1 MLMHRTVLIIGAG
14 LTACSSVN
22 ILSVKSESISVTDEF
37 QKVSVVDSIVYPYR
51 IALEEE
57 MFEVI
62 ATTENNFTKSRPN
75 GSLNNWAADAILNS
89 VDKTTFGLTPYFCLL
104 NLGGLRSPL
113 NKGNIVLGDV
123 YKLMPF
129 DNEIVVVELPFSS
142 LDKIAQYLTSSGGEP
157 ISNAVVDL
165 NHIDLKRAVDDY
177 SSFYVVTSDYLMN
190 GGDNMGFFQENVGVI
205 YTNILM
211 RDAMISEAKK
221 QGVLVF
227 NNEKR
232 IILE

>member
-89 VDKTTFGLTPYFCLL
+89 VDKSVFNLAPYFCL
-104 NLGGLRSPL
+104 R
-113 NKGNIVLGDV
+113 KC
-123 YKLMPF
+123 
-129 DNEIVVVELPFSS
+129 VE
-142 LDKIAQYLTSSGGEP
+142 E
-157 ISNAVVDL
+157 
-165 NHIDLKRAVDDY
+165 
-177 SSFYVVTSDYLMN
+177 
-190 GGDNMGFFQENVGVI
+190 
-205 YTNILM
+205 
-211 RDAMISEAKK
+211 
-221 QGVLVF
+221 
-227 NNEKR
+227 
-232 IILE
+232 